1 MKDSLEHTSLF
12 KQAMGNYPTG
22 VSIVTAMDENNEPI
36 GLTVN
41 SLASVSIDPL
51 LILWSIDQNVS
62 TYHTFTN
69 INTFAIN
76 ILAGEQTDI
85 AYLFASDA
93 LDNKERFEKC
103 EWALSDK
110 NLPVIA
116 NAMATFEC
124 QTYKRVEIGDHTTL
138 FGEIFNI
145 QVADRAPLLYH
156 QRKIAAFP
164 ESFHKP
170 LDNSK

>member
-1 MKDSLEHTSLF
+1 MKNNFEHTSLF
-12 KQAMGNYPTG
+12 KQAMWNYPTN

-69 INTFAIN
+69 IDTFAIN

-85 AYLFASDA
+85 AYLFAS
-93 LDNKERFEKC
+93 
-103 EWALSDK
+103 
-110 NLPVIA
+110 
-116 NAMATFEC
+116 
-124 QTYKRVEIGDHTTL
+124 EIG
-138 FGEIFNI
+138 
-145 QVADRAPLLYH
+145 RASY
-156 QRKIAAFP
+156 R
-164 ESFHKP
+164 ERV
-170 LDNSK
+170 